1 VLAVSFVTCMMGCGG
16 KNLYPVKGT
25 VVYKD
30 GADTSVLAGGR
41 VIFQPAD
48 PEMPNVSPRGQIQKD
63 GSFQMTTPTEGD
75 GVHPGTYKIVVGLPY
90 PPKKSRDEL
99 LDPRYLDF
107 ETSGLKITVTGPIE
121 DYQLV
126 VEKR

>member
-1 VLAVSFVTCMMGCGG
+1 VLVVSFVTCMMGCGG
-16 KNLYPVKGT
+16 KNLFPVKGT

-30 GADTSVLAGGR
+30 GADASVLAGGR

-75 GVHPGTYKIVVGLPY
+75 GVHPGTTRSSWRRLTS
-90 PPKKSRDEL
+90 PKRAEMTWRRS
-99 LDPRYLDF
+99 F
-107 ETSGLKITVTGPIE
+107 WIHAT
-121 DYQLV
+121 
-126 VEKR
+126 